1 MKNHRIQPI
10 SQRKS
15 VEITP
20 QAVAY
25 AVAETMKGAVK
36 SLITE
41 SMFPDLKD
49 GSARYLYFGRMQPGG
64 SQTEADSSVEMFCS
78 PALMILFRRGDVR
91 TLKMNLEGLGEERYL
106 ELKVAGD
113 HIVAGVF
120 WSEFNCCLCFCS

>member
-15 VEITP
+15 VEVTP
-20 QAVAY
+20 QAVAF

-49 GSARYLYFGRMQPGG
+49 GSARYLYFGRIQPGG
-64 SQTEADSSVEMFCS
+64 GMPTETDSSVREFCS
-78 PALMILFRRGDVR
+78 QAMMILFRRGDVR

-106 ELKVAGD
+106 EFKVAGD
-113 HIVAGVF
+113 HIVVGVF
-120 WSEFNCCLCFCS
+120 WYELNFCS